1 MFLCSICSLEFLPL
15 RTSIQRWSVT
25 GGAPA
30 PDAPGNNYLA
40 YMAPRPRAN
49 LALCLLQG
57 FSSGEDEMAHCW
69 YLTSEVCDE
78 VRVGEVWLSSKCGRK
93 IGGGKVAIY

>member
-1 MFLCSICSLEFLPL
+1 
-15 RTSIQRWSVT
+15 
-25 GGAPA
+25 
-30 PDAPGNNYLA
+30 
-40 YMAPRPRAN
+40 MAPRPRAN

-93 IGGGKVAIY
+93 IGGGKVAIC

>member
-1 MFLCSICSLEFLPL
+1 MFLCSVCSLEFPPL

-25 GGAPA
+25 GA
-30 PDAPGNNYLA
+30 APGNNYLV
-40 YMAPRPRAN
+40 YTDSSPRVN
-49 LALCLLQG
+49 SALCLLQS
-57 FSSGEDEMAHCW
+57 FSSEEDEMAHCW

-78 VRVGEVWLSSKCGRK
+78 VRVGDVWLSSKCGRK